1 MGMNSP
7 MTATAALQ
15 ILLVEDDPGMVVLA
29 SDRLTDV
36 PGWRVTTADSAAQC
50 RERIAAQTFDVTLLD
65 RGLPDCDGS
74 TLIREILA
82 AQPDAVII
90 MLTGADSAASA
101 TEALQFGA
109 CDYIVKQVDGSH
121 LDALP
126 DTISRSV
133 ERARWR
139 REEAKL
145 RSDMELL
152 STAIRAA
159 GDAVVITDC
168 EGHVRFWNL
177 AAEKLFGWNAAA
189 VMGTIVPLVPEERM
203 AEALE
208 LMKSARRGD
217 PLVGVETKRRRR
229 DGSVV
234 EVSLTLTAATA
245 RDGSVRAYVGV
256 MRDISE
262 RKALERARTDFLAML
277 THDIKNPVGVVRGCA
292 EMLAE
297 SELSEEDAESVCA
310 IHQAAATIDRL
321 VTDLLISATIESGQL
336 TLARNRVRVDDLV
349 SAAAEQFR
357 TAATRQRIALDV
369 QSSIDTGYLEG
380 DRYQLERA
388 LGNLINNALKYTG
401 PGGRISVGV
410 TRRNG
415 RILFHV
421 CDTGP
426 GISSENIPHLFDK
439 YRRILGNG
447 QIDGVGLGLYIVRH
461 LVEAH
466 GGSVAV
472 SSAVGRGSTFVISL
486 PAADATASATNA
498 LR

>member
-1 MGMNSP
+1 
-7 MTATAALQ
+7 
-15 ILLVEDDPGMVVLA
+15 
-29 SDRLTDV
+29 
-36 PGWRVTTADSAAQC
+36 
-50 RERIAAQTFDVTLLD
+50 
-65 RGLPDCDGS
+65 
-74 TLIREILA
+74 
-82 AQPDAVII
+82 
-90 MLTGADSAASA
+90 
-101 TEALQFGA
+101 
-109 CDYIVKQVDGSH
+109 
-121 LDALP
+121 
-126 DTISRSV
+126 
-133 ERARWR
+133 
-139 REEAKL
+139 
-145 RSDMELL
+145 
-152 STAIRAA
+152 
-159 GDAVVITDC
+159 
-168 EGHVRFWNL
+168 VRFWNL
-177 AAEKLFGWNAAA
+177 AAEKLFGWSAAA
-189 VMGTIVPLVPEERM
+189 VMGTIVPFVPEERM
-203 AEALE
+203 AEAIE

-229 DGSVV
+229 DGSLA
-234 EVSLTLTAATA
+234 EVSLTLTAATEA
-245 RDGSVRAYVGV
+245 DGSVRAYVAV

-262 RKALERARTDFLAML
+262 RKALERARTDFIAML

-297 SELSEEDAESVCA
+297 SQLSEEDAESVCA

-336 TLARNRVRVDDLV
+336 TLTRNRIRVDELV
-349 SAAAEQFR
+349 SGAAEQFR
-357 TAATRQRIALDV
+357 TAAARQRIGLDV
-369 QSSIDTGYLEG
+369 QSPADAGFLDG

-401 PGGRISVGV
+401 PGGQISVGV
-410 TRRNG
+410 MRRNG
-415 RILFHV
+415 RVLFHV

-472 SSAVGRGSTFVISL
+472 SSTVGRGSTFVISL
-486 PAADATASATNA
+486 PSADAGTATTHA